1 MRRVLH
7 TAVWKGVWG
16 KATAVIVALA
26 AVAPAAP
33 AEVSAWLHGMF
44 PWLPLWIPQLLAV
57 AVFTARLS
65 LVAKRVR

>member
-1 MRRVLH
+1 MRR
-7 TAVWKGVWG
+7 AVHAALWRGLWG
-16 KATAVIVALA
+16 KATAVIVAMA

-33 AEVSAWLHGMF
+33 AEVSAWLHGML
-44 PWLPLWIPQLLAV
+44 PWLPLWMPQLLAV